1 MAKRIIRLT
10 ESQLRQIVGKVINEQ
25 EAAAAAPGATPAP
38 TAGPGPIN
46 QDDMAIAKE
55 LWRAVDGMGTY
66 EDVWLT
72 NTLKIADANQFWRV
86 NAYLKQQH
94 ANEDYASCLNGDF
107 GDEDG
112 EVVDNCIKHLAKIG
126 IQATATINGT
136 VFTDDSFKII
146 TPDPTAGAAASAAAA
161 APTDVKK
168 QYVIN
173 RLFCSVKGG
182 IIQKN
187 EGDGISTGLLDDIRN
202 MGDYYNLYKDSE
214 GQLWAQVAQDQKF
227 TQAEL
232 EAAKA
237 SCPDSE
243 LGKSLKSSVTTTP
256 KQQAINTVFCSVKGG
271 KINTP
276 GQLGD
281 GSPWSGYTALY
292 QITPQE
298 IEAAKVSCPD
308 SELAKGPV
316 ATPRQK
322 FFNDAFCSVKGGK
335 IVAPGTPSDGLAWD
349 GFVSYYKP
357 TPEELA
363 ASKASCPDS
372 ELGKS
377 AAPAVKPKAQ
387 WTKSDD
393 NFPLKYGQFG
403 AKIGEIQKDMGMSGD
418 TYFGNTTEKGVL
430 AKAPEYKRE
439 TGVTEDIFNKIKAA
453 SSTTATT
460 TPTSPATGGATGPAP
475 QPAATPA
482 AAPPTEAEL
491 QASPSTLNPY

>member
-1 MAKRIIRLT
+1 
-10 ESQLRQIVGKVINEQ
+10 
-25 EAAAAAPGATPAP
+25 
-38 TAGPGPIN
+38 
-46 QDDMAIAKE
+46 MAIAKE

-112 EVVDNCIKHLAKIG
+112 EVVDNCVKHLAKIG

-146 TPDPTAGAAASAAAA
+146 TPDPTAGAAAGAAAA

-168 QYVIN
+168 QYAIN
-173 RLFCSVKGG
+173 RMFCSVKGG
-182 IIQKN
+182 IIPRQESSGITNFMDDKN
-187 EGDGISTGLLDDIRN
+187 N
-202 MGDYYNLYKDSE
+202 MGDYYTLYDTAQ
-214 GQLWAQVAQDQKF
+214 GQLWAQVSQDQKF

-243 LGKSLKSSVTTTP
+243 LGKSLQSSVTATP

-271 KINTP
+271 KISTP

-298 IEAAKVSCPD
+298 IEAAKASCPD

-387 WTKSDD
+387 WTKS
-393 NFPLKYGQFG
+393 NEQFPLKYGQFG

-453 SSTTATT
+453 SPTTAK
-460 TPTSPATGGATGPAP
+460 AAPAP
-475 QPAATPA
+475 AAPAPA
-482 AAPPTEAEL
+482 PTGDTTAAAPAPPTEAEL
-491 QASPSTLNPY
+491 QASPNTLNPY